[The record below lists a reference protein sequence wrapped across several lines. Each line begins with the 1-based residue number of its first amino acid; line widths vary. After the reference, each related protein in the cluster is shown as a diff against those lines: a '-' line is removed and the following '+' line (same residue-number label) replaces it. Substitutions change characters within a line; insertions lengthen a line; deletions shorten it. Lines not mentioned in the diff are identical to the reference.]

1 MKEIN
6 SCETLV
12 SGVYVNGLLKVCRVR
27 RDFSCFVFFLGTIR
41 MVRYP
46 IYKKLK
52 ADYVL
57 PTACRKISVGRGL
70 FQDDSR
76 SGMVFLHVPDHYY

>member
-1 MKEIN
+1 
-6 SCETLV
+6 
-12 SGVYVNGLLKVCRVR
+12 
-27 RDFSCFVFFLGTIR
+27 